1 MYFYMHFSHLLSNW
15 GRIQLKSFET
25 KANVLGDHWV
35 FVPPL
40 VYVYYDAEE
49 FRIIVDWNSVI

>member
-1 MYFYMHFSHLLSNW
+1 MHFPHLLSIW
-15 GRIQLKSFET
+15 GGIQLKSFET

-40 VYVYYDAEE
+40 VYVYYDTEE